1 MGDGMLVE
9 FASVV
14 DAVRCAVDVPKFGP
28 GRRYDCSAPESRPS
42 SRNVCFAPEF
52 VRFTMNPNDPRIVAQ
67 RGELL
72 TWLGRPDEGVE
83 WIEKAMRVDPFGAPG
98 RAHLLG
104 RAFYTARRYAEAI
117 DAFGKIVSPSYMH
130 LAEAAACHARI
141 DDQACATEL
150 ATAALR
156 LNPDFA
162 VDQYMRTR
170 TFQNPADAAHLAEGL
185 RAAGLPA

>member
-1 MGDGMLVE
+1 M
-9 FASVV
+9 
-14 DAVRCAVDVPKFGP
+14 
-28 GRRYDCSAPESRPS
+28 ESRQLDQAEIHS
-42 SRNVCFAPEF
+42 ELALA
-52 VRFTMNPNDPRIVAQ
+52 MNPNDPRIVAQ

-83 WIEKAMRVDPFGAPG
+83 WIEKAMRIDPFGAPG

-104 RAFYTARRYAEAI
+104 RAFYTARCYAEAI
-117 DAFGKIVSPSYMH
+117 DAFRKIVSPSYMH

-141 DDQACATEL
+141 GDQVCATEL
-150 ATAALR
+150 AAATLR

-162 VDQYMRTR
+162 VDEYMRTR
-170 TFQNPADAAHLAEGL
+170 TYQDPADAAHLAEGL